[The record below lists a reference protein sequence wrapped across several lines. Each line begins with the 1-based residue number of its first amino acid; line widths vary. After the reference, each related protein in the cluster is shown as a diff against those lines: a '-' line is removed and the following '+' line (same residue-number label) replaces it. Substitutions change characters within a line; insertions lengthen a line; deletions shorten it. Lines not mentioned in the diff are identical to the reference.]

1 MKKVVAA
8 LAVCLLVGNGTPAL
22 ADATNARHTASQPG
36 PLLSASLHANF
47 SSGRPREG
55 RQGQPGE
62 ATREQRRSWVGR
74 HPALTGAIVGFGAG
88 CALVYLTADEDAII
102 AREGPALFF
111 GGVGA
116 GIGALIGWG
125 VSRAR
130 DDRPSAGRR

>member
-1 MKKVVAA
+1 MKKLVAA
-8 LAVCLLVGNGTPAL
+8 LAICSVISTSAAASAQTNNGKRP
-22 ADATNARHTASQPG
+22 NSRPG
-36 PLLSASLHANF
+36 PLLSASLHPRF
-47 SSGRPREG
+47 QSGRR
-55 RQGQPGE
+55 E
-62 ATREQRRSWVGR
+62 ATRDGAAQPKPEQRRSWVGR
-74 HPALTGAIVGFGAG
+74 HPALTGAIAGFGAG

-130 DDRPSAGRR
+130 DDRPSTSRP